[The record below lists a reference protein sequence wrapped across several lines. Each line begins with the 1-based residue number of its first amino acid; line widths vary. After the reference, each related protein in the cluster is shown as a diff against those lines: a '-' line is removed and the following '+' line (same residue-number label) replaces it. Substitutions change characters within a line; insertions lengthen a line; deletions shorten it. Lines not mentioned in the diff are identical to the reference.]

1 MTCRGQSRFPQ
12 WIIVIGVL
20 LMMFGISLDG
30 ISQDS
35 YRRDELTTLGHVGAL
50 ERSDNL
56 ITVGDT
62 LTLVAEYSP
71 EHAPLYYMTLNV
83 WGLVHSYHYYPLRM
97 ISLFAGVIAVAGI
110 YLLGKK
116 MANHRT
122 GLFASLLATTNI
134 VFVFYTHELR
144 EWIWVVLCAVLILL
158 IYWHIVSRKRSVR
171 PMYFLAL
178 FIVTILALYTN
189 YSIIFVL
196 IAVGLYHLFFV
207 RKDNVWMYTSIVV
220 ITAGILFLP
229 WLPTVLFSLSNR
241 SAQLGS
247 TSSLLLSNP
256 DLVKQLMRFWGNG
269 QIIIFLILTVCGLFA
284 TRHNKKAGLTFIFFG
299 IVILSGYLTLN
310 EILPFIKR
318 LRYVLVWFIPFS
330 LFAGLG
336 LAWLSRWKLALI
348 ALMGVWLISG
358 YTFVTTNDFKSQMGL
373 SPLEHFTEYQ
383 ELIPLLQAHTEQNSA
398 LIEVVYDGSTL
409 AKSKQGKQ
417 SIDKY
422 YLSHTNVIVTYLM
435 TYIPPLEA
443 SEYALGAI
451 TDLSDFWL
459 TYQWDKI
466 TGGIAYFIAQAE
478 ADFIPCETYAYGQR
492 SILIHYI
499 SRTDVDIDCIA

>member
-12 WIIVIGVL
+12 WIIVVSVL
-20 LMMFGISLDG
+20 LMMYAIGLVGIN
-30 ISQDS
+30 QDS
-35 YRRDELTTLGHVGAL
+35 YRRDELTTLGHAGAL
-50 ERSDNL
+50 ERSDNS
-56 ITVGDT
+56 ITVADT
-62 LTLVAEYSP
+62 LNLVAEYSP

-97 ISLFAGVIAVAGI
+97 ISMFAGVIAVAGI

-116 MANHRT
+116 MADHRT
-122 GLFASLLATTNI
+122 GLFASFLATTNI

-144 EWIWVVLCAVLILL
+144 EWIWVVMFAVLIWL
-158 IYWHIVSRKRSVR
+158 IYWHIITRKQAVR

-189 YSIIFVL
+189 YSVIFVL
-196 IAVGLYHLFFV
+196 IAIGLYHLFFV
-207 RKDNVWMYTSIVV
+207 RKNTVWMYTSIVV
-220 ITAGILFLP
+220 ITAGLLFIP

-241 SAQLGS
+241 SSQLGD

-256 DLVKQLMRFWGNG
+256 ELVQQLMRFWGNG
-269 QIIIFLILTVCGLFA
+269 QAVIFLILTICGLFA
-284 TRHNKKAGLTFIFFG
+284 TRHNKKVGLIFIFFS

-330 LFAGLG
+330 LLAGFG
-336 LAWLSRWKLALI
+336 LAWLSRWKTLSLLLI
-348 ALMGVWLISG
+348 GIWLVSG
-358 YTFVTTNDFKSQMGL
+358 ITFVTSHEYKSQMGIA
-373 SPLEHFTEYQ
+373 PLDHFTEYQ
-383 ELIPLLQAHTEQNSA
+383 ELIPLLQAHTERNSA
-398 LIEVVYDGSTL
+398 LIEVIYDGSTL
-409 AKSKQGKQ
+409 VKSKQGKL

-422 YLSHTNVIVTYLM
+422 YLSHTDVIVTYLM

-451 TDLSDFWL
+451 TNLPDFWL

-466 TGGIAYFIAQAE
+466 TGGVAYFIANVE
-478 ADFIPCETYAYGQR
+478 DDFIPCKTYAYGQH

-499 SRTDVDIDCIA
+499 SRTGVDIDCIA